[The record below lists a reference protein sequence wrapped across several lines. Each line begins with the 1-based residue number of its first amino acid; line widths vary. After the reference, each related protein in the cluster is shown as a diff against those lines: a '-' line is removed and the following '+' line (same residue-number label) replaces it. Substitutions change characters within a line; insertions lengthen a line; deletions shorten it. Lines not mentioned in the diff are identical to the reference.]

1 MFLLAC
7 LLAGALPALG
17 RITDATVA
25 RDDRAIILIAN
36 PFGYVP
42 EYFDLLVFANITFF
56 SMWPCLDQR
65 CHASQ
70 VCRGW
75 LC

>member
-1 MFLLAC
+1 MERGILYLLAC

-36 PFGYVP
+36 PFGYV
-42 EYFDLLVFANITFF
+42 LTITNV
-56 SMWPCLDQR
+56 WVL
-65 CHASQ
+65 AI
-70 VCRGW
+70 
-75 LC
+75 